1 MKNIAN
7 NLNFSENLNA
17 IHIAWQLMEKNASE
31 TSSTE
36 LDDDDRNV
44 KRDIS
49 GIFLLSFVDFSLR
62 KSSFSSFFK
71 NIHVFLSINF
81 QFPFI
86 SFAVKNSFPPYFA
99 GVAFPEFA

>member
-7 NLNFSENLNA
+7 NLNFSENLKA
-17 IHIAWQLMEKNASE
+17 VHIARQLMEKDASE

-36 LDDDDRNV
+36 LDDDDWIV
-44 KRDIS
+44 ERDIS
-49 GIFLLSFVDFSLR
+49 GTHSLISLSVIVV
-62 KSSFSSFFK
+62 FF
-71 NIHVFLSINF
+71 VFLKHPHFSRINF

-86 SFAVKNSFPPYFA
+86 SFAVKNSFPPYFS

>member
-1 MKNIAN
+1 
-7 NLNFSENLNA
+7 
-17 IHIAWQLMEKNASE
+17 MEKDASE

-36 LDDDDRNV
+36 LDDDDWNV
-44 KRDIS
+44 KRDIC

-62 KSSFSSFFK
+62 NSSFSSFK
-71 NIHVFLSINF
+71 HPHVSNINF